1 MSLTKVSYSLIQGA
15 TANILDFGADPT
27 GVADSTSAI
36 QAALNTMQPVFIPQ
50 GTFKVTSTL
59 TLNNGQPKIFG
70 SSREKSII
78 KSYVNGYT
86 FIAFFTVNMDDFTI
100 EGSTNIQANAVASGI
115 NMYDQTAHDWLIN
128 NVGFRYLKR
137 AIRTSQAWIG
147 QGMNIY
153 VEDCGTS
160 TEYAI
165 SLENS
170 TNGVNFTNLQIRGDR
185 GGVGPSPTGKW
196 AGRGLFVGPGVS
208 PTGGAVG
215 DCYDISFNNLGLE
228 HLGTYYAA
236 NFANFVS
243 IFGAYWEVHNTP
255 NTDYNVVR
263 FDSRA
268 NIIGGFILC
277 KVELA
282 DSLTKV
288 NWINCNLP
296 FDYPGGNIIGGI
308 DTDTRAYFNLDER
321 GPSLPIY
328 CRGQNYNSNNGLA
341 PGNFANE
348 ILGATPET
356 VSRSAAGSNSLE
368 VVADGFY
375 NSQSMKFTVTD
386 GTTSAGGAVGLP
398 FDFLPANQENVYA
411 FVVAK
416 CNSNAQ
422 VVVSLGGPNT
432 EQPGKAIFTQT
443 ALGDFHVFLLGPISE
458 PYDSRLW
465 VRAYGAAGGNPANG
479 TQITIDSWGVSFGGA
494 DYSNITKSFNLYASS
509 FPTAGTWA
517 QGDIAYD
524 ITPTAGGNIGWVCT
538 TAGTPGTWKTY
549 GAIAA

>member
-1 MSLTKVSYSLIQGA
+1 
-15 TANILDFGADPT
+15 
-27 GVADSTSAI
+27 
-36 QAALNTMQPVFIPQ
+36 VFIPQ
-50 GTFKVTSTL
+50 GTFKVTSIL
-59 TLNNGQPKIFG
+59 NLNNGQPKIFG

-86 FIAFFTVNMDDFTI
+86 FLAFFTVSMDDFTI
-100 EGSTNIQANAVASGI
+100 EGSTNIQANAVASGL

-196 AGRGLFVGPGVS
+196 AGRGLFVGPGTT
-208 PTGGAVG
+208 PAGGG
-215 DCYDISFNNLGLE
+215 GSDCYDISFNNLGLE
-228 HLGTYYAA
+228 HIGIDYAGY
-236 NFANFVS
+236 FQNFVS

-255 NTDYNVVR
+255 NTNYNKVY
-263 FDSRA
+263 FGSRG
-268 NIIGGFILC
+268 NVIGGFILC

-308 DTDTRAYFNLDER
+308 DTDMRAYFNLDER

-328 CRGQNYNSNNGLA
+328 CRGQNYNSNNGLS

-348 ILGATPET
+348 ILGAAPET

-375 NSQSMKFTVTD
+375 NSLSMKFTVTD
-386 GTTSAGGAVGLP
+386 GATSAGGAVGLP

-416 CNSNAQ
+416 CNNTSQ

-432 EQPGKAIFTQT
+432 EQPGKSIFTQT
-443 ALGDFHVFLLGPISE
+443 AIGEWHVFLLGPISE

-465 VRAYGAAGGNPANG
+465 VRAYAAAGGNPANG

-524 ITPTAGGNIGWVCT
+524 ITPTASGNIGWVCT
-538 TAGTPGTWKTY
+538 TAGTPGTWKAF